1 VSYKGFPGSSD
12 MNVMARKLT
21 HAITILLM
29 WMPAVWGQSTPKKV
43 SRADAIAAISSRTQP
58 GYPVIAMQLKI
69 EGSVDLEAVV
79 TETGMVE
86 DVVIDSGNPILTK
99 PAAEALKKWKFTPF
113 LEGGKPVKVLA
124 PITIVFK
131 K

>member
-1 VSYKGFPGSSD
+1 
-12 MNVMARKLT
+12 MNDMARKLT
-21 HAITILLM
+21 YAITILLTL
-29 WMPAVWGQSTPKKV
+29 MPAIRAQSTPKKV
-43 SRADAIAAISSRTQP
+43 SRAEAMSAIASKIQP

-79 TETGMVE
+79 GETGAVE

-113 LEGGKPVKVLA
+113 LEAGKPVKVLA
-124 PITIVFK
+124 PITIIFK